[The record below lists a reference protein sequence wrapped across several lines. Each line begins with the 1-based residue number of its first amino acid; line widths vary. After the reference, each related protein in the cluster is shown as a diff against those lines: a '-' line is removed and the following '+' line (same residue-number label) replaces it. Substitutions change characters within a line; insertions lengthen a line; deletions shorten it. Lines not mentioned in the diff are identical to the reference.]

1 MSIFINMSFTH
12 LKIYLQDE
20 LLEVK
25 LLGQRYGHLNTDK
38 YQRISSL
45 SRMVREGLSGEVTFE
60 LRPEQ

>member
-38 YQRISSL
+38 Y
-45 SRMVREGLSGEVTFE
+45 
-60 LRPEQ
+60 